1 VIGIVGEPG
10 LGKSRLLT
18 ELVQRLRGRRV
29 TCCQGHCLPF
39 DRTTPYLPVRDLLR
53 DLWNLHD
60 TASTAALTTTVH
72 QRLQEAGVTSK
83 DEGLLLLQL
92 LDLPADLAALAGLS
106 PPLRKARTFAVLRQ
120 IFRHAS
126 QRQPLLLMVENLH
139 WIDPTSEAWL
149 ASLIERLEDMA
160 VLLLTTYRPGYQP
173 PWITHSA
180 ATQMALPHLSRRN
193 SLALLQSVPQAAQL
207 PAALQQAIVTKA
219 AGNPFFVEELG
230 WAAACSDA
238 LDPLPLPDTIEA
250 VLAARLDQLPA
261 EAKHLVQIAA
271 VVGPIVPVPLLQRL
285 AERPEDRLQHSLAH
299 LQEREFLHE
308 LDLAPEQIYVFK
320 HALTREVA
328 YGSLLHERRRALHE
342 RTGATI
348 ELLYA
353 QHLENHVGELAHHY
367 HLSGNIEKA
376 VFYYRRAGEQ
386 ALQRSANPEAVQ
398 HLSTGLHLL
407 ATLPDTPARAQQEL
421 DFLIALGPALGATK
435 GHGASEV
442 EQTYARARAL
452 CAQIGDTPQ
461 LIPALWGLCM
471 LYRNRA
477 MMHTAREVAEQLH
490 RLVRDEPA
498 LLPRLEAHVS
508 LGTTLLGLGEYAD
521 SWLHLEQGISLI
533 DRTAQ
538 QSRRGVPHGATCLA
552 YAANTL
558 WCLGFP
564 EQALRRSR
572 EAQALAQRLDRPESL
587 AVAHQWSAFLH
598 YRRREVPAVQAQAE
612 ALLALARAH
621 EFPLW
626 RGFATCWRGWAL
638 AMAGQSQA
646 GITQLHRGMAVLMAT
661 GEMAARPIC
670 LILLA
675 EAVGQA
681 GEVREG
687 LRFLAEALTVCEASG
702 WGDML
707 TEVYRL
713 QGELLLQQAMPQT
726 AQAAAAFQQALVIA
740 RRQQAKSWELRAAL
754 SLARLWQHQGKRD
767 VAERMIAPL
776 YNWFT
781 EGDDTAD
788 LQQARAL
795 LTALSE

>member
-1 VIGIVGEPG
+1 
-10 LGKSRLLT
+10 
-18 ELVQRLRGRRV
+18 
-29 TCCQGHCLPF
+29 
-39 DRTTPYLPVRDLLR
+39 VRELLR
-53 DLWNLHD
+53 ELWNLHD
-60 TASTAALTTTVH
+60 AAPAALTATVY
-72 QRLQEAGVTSK
+72 QRLQEAGVTTAE
-83 DEGLLLLQL
+83 DGLLLLQL
-92 LDLPADLAALAGLS
+92 LDLPADLAPLAGLS

-120 IFRHAS
+120 LIRHVS

-149 ASLIERLEDMA
+149 ASLIEHLGDMS
-160 VLLLTTYRPGYQP
+160 LLLVTTYRPGYQP

-180 ATQMALPHLSRRN
+180 ATQMALPHLSRRD
-193 SLALLQSVPQAAQL
+193 SLVILQSVPQAAQL
-207 PAALQQAIVTKA
+207 PTALQQAIVAKA

-230 WAAACSDA
+230 RAATQEDA
-238 LDPLPLPDTIEA
+238 LDPLPLPDTVEA

-285 AERPEDRLQHSLAH
+285 AELPEDRLQHGLAQ
-299 LQEREFLHE
+299 LQEREFLYE
-308 LDLAPEQIYVFK
+308 LDLAPEQTYTFK

-328 YGSLLHERRRALHE
+328 YGSLLHERRRTLHE
-342 RTGATI
+342 RTA
-348 ELLYA
+348 EAVEALYA
-353 QHLENHVGELAHHY
+353 QQLENHVGELAHHY
-367 HLSGNIEKA
+367 HLSGNAEKA
-376 VFYYRRAGEQ
+376 VFYCQQAGEQ

-398 HLSTGLHLL
+398 HLSAGLHLL
-407 ATLPDTPARAQQEL
+407 TTLPATLARAQQEL

-435 GHGASEV
+435 GHGAPEV

-461 LIPALWGLCM
+461 LIPALWGLCWF
-471 LYRNRA
+471 YRNRA
-477 MMHTAREVAEQLH
+477 MMHTAREVGEQLY
-490 RLVRDEPA
+490 RLVQHAPA
-498 LLPRLEAHVS
+498 PLPRFDAYVS

-521 SWLHLEQGISLI
+521 SWLHLDQGISLI
-533 DRTAQ
+533 DQMTQ
-538 QSRRGVPHGATCLA
+538 EGSRGVPHGVTCLA

-572 EAQALAQRLDRPESL
+572 EALALAQRLDRPQSV
-587 AVAHQWSAFLH
+587 AVAHQWAAFLH
-598 YRRREVPAVQAQAE
+598 YRRRDVPAVQAQAE

-626 RGFATCWRGWAL
+626 RGFGTCWRGWAL
-638 AMAGQSQA
+638 AMTGQSQA
-646 GITQLHRGMAVLMAT
+646 GIRQIHRGMAVLLDT

-681 GEVREG
+681 GQVQEA
-687 LRFLAEALTVCEASG
+687 LRFLAEALTVCEAIG

-713 QGELLLQQAMPQT
+713 QGELLLQPAVPQT
-726 AQAAAAFQQALVIA
+726 AQAEAAFQQALVIA
-740 RRQQAKSWELRAAL
+740 RRQLAKSWELRAAL
-754 SLARLWQHQGKRD
+754 SLARLWRQQGKSD
-767 VAERMIAPL
+767 VAERVIAPL
-776 YNWFT
+776 YNWFS
-781 EGDDTAD
+781 EGHDTAD

-795 LTALSE
+795 LTAHSA